1 MANAYTNTNTNMTT
15 STGLTPGMQT
25 YYNRELLRT
34 FEPNL
39 VHLQFGENYRMP
51 MNSGITMNMRKMIPV
66 AAKTTA
72 LEEGNPGDGKML
84 AEVAVT
90 TTIQQFGDYARCSDW
105 LDMVHLDENI
115 TRRVQRFGDAGAR
128 SVDALVRDEL
138 ATCTNVIYA
147 GGKTARAQLTAAD
160 KLTSRELRKAVRTLK
175 KNLAEKFNG
184 YYVAIVGPDTVYD
197 LQEDDAWVK
206 VSEYQDKENIY
217 TGEVGRLF
225 GIRFVEST
233 EAKIFEGAG
242 ASSADVASRMPPTC
256 ISARSSAATRTAA
269 MASRR
274 RRAVAASSEPSATQ
288 LSITSVITASS
299 PKMPPFSA
307 ASAISGTAIRARVGW
322 PPRFVHCQEGHPRRG
337 ARGPDST
344 RRPRRPARRLSP

>member
-34 FEPNL
+34 FEPHL

-72 LEEGNPGDGKML
+72 LEEGNPGEGKML

-160 KLTSRELRKAVRTLK
+160 KLTSKELRKAVRTLK

-242 ASSADVASRMPPTC
+242 ASSADVASVIVLGRYAYGLTSLKGNKPRVVVKTAG
-256 ISARSSAATRTAA
+256 SA
-269 MASRR
+269 
-274 RRAVAASSEPSATQ
+274 
-288 LSITSVITASS
+288 
-299 PKMPPFSA
+299 
-307 ASAISGTAIRARVGW
+307 GTADPLDQISTVGW
-322 PPRFVHCQEGHPRRG
+322 KLDGFAAKLLQPEFAVRIECGFT
-337 ARGPDST
+337 A
-344 RRPRRPARRLSP
+344 

>member
-34 FEPNL
+34 FEPHL

-184 YYVAIVGPDTVYD
+184 YYIAIVGPDTVYD

-242 ASSADVASRMPPTC
+242 ASSADVASVIVLGRYAYGLTSLKGNKPRVVVKTAG
-256 ISARSSAATRTAA
+256 SA
-269 MASRR
+269 
-274 RRAVAASSEPSATQ
+274 
-288 LSITSVITASS
+288 
-299 PKMPPFSA
+299 
-307 ASAISGTAIRARVGW
+307 GTADPLDQISTVGW
-322 PPRFVHCQEGHPRRG
+322 KLDGFAAKLLQPEFAVRIECGFT
-337 ARGPDST
+337 A
-344 RRPRRPARRLSP
+344 

>member
-34 FEPNL
+34 FEPHL

-72 LEEGNPGDGKML
+72 LEEGNPGEGKML

-90 TTIQQFGDYARCSDW
+90 TTIQQFGDFALCSDW

-128 SVDALVRDEL
+128 SVDAMVRDEL

-160 KLTSRELRKAVRTLK
+160 KLTSKELRKAVRTLK

-242 ASSADVASRMPPTC
+242 ASSADVASVIVLGRYAYGLTSLKGNKPRVVVKTAG
-256 ISARSSAATRTAA
+256 SA
-269 MASRR
+269 
-274 RRAVAASSEPSATQ
+274 
-288 LSITSVITASS
+288 
-299 PKMPPFSA
+299 
-307 ASAISGTAIRARVGW
+307 GTADPLDQISSIGW
-322 PPRFVHCQEGHPRRG
+322 KLDGFAAKLLQPEFAVRIECGFT
-337 ARGPDST
+337 A
-344 RRPRRPARRLSP
+344 

>member
-72 LEEGNPGDGKML
+72 LEEGNPGEGKML

-242 ASSADVASRMPPTC
+242 ASSADVASVIVLGRYAYGLTSLKGNKPRVVVKTAG
-256 ISARSSAATRTAA
+256 SA
-269 MASRR
+269 
-274 RRAVAASSEPSATQ
+274 
-288 LSITSVITASS
+288 
-299 PKMPPFSA
+299 
-307 ASAISGTAIRARVGW
+307 GTADPLDQISTVGW
-322 PPRFVHCQEGHPRRG
+322 KLDGFAAKLLQPEFAVRIECGFT
-337 ARGPDST
+337 A
-344 RRPRRPARRLSP
+344 

>member
-242 ASSADVASRMPPTC
+242 ASGADVASVIVLGRYAYGLTSLKGNKPRVVVKTAG
-256 ISARSSAATRTAA
+256 SA
-269 MASRR
+269 
-274 RRAVAASSEPSATQ
+274 
-288 LSITSVITASS
+288 
-299 PKMPPFSA
+299 
-307 ASAISGTAIRARVGW
+307 GTADPLDQISTVGW
-322 PPRFVHCQEGHPRRG
+322 KLDGFAAKLLQPEFAVRIECGFT
-337 ARGPDST
+337 A
-344 RRPRRPARRLSP
+344 